1 MHFRETSRQPIVHKK
16 MPLNLKEPIT
26 YLITSGET
34 TLQTTQS
41 SEDFSRLLQLVEA
54 ATAAKVN
61 LIQLREKNLHV
72 RLLYELTVRAAAI
85 TRGSQTLLLVND
97 RADVATAA
105 GADGVHLATNS
116 LETGVVRRAFG
127 PEFLIGVSTHS
138 LAEAEAACLAQ
149 ADFAVFGPVFET
161 ASKHAYGEPL
171 GLEPLGQVASALVPF
186 PVLALGGVT
195 LDNIADCFR
204 AGASGIAA
212 IRLFNDADNLAE
224 IVAAIREM
232 FREPKSG

>member
-1 MHFRETSRQPIVHKK
+1 

-34 TLQTTQS
+34 TLQTIQS
-41 SEDFSRLLQLVEA
+41 SEDFSRLLKLVEA

-72 RLLYELTVRAAAI
+72 RVLYELTVKAAAI

-105 GADGVHLATNS
+105 GADGVHLTTLS
-116 LETGVVRRAFG
+116 LETPVVRRAFG
-127 PEFLIGVSTHS
+127 PKLLIGVSTHS
-138 LAEAEAACLAQ
+138 LAEAEAACQAE
-149 ADFAVFGPVFET
+149 ADFVVFGPVFET
-161 ASKHAYGEPL
+161 ASKRAYGEPL
-171 GLEPLGQVASALVPF
+171 GLEPLGQVASAVAPF

-195 LDNIADCFR
+195 LDNTADCFR
-204 AGASGIAA
+204 AGAVGIAA
-212 IRLFNDADNLAE
+212 IRLFNNADNLAD
-224 IVAAIREM
+224 VVTAIREM
-232 FREPKSG
+232 FREPKSGR

>member
-1 MHFRETSRQPIVHKK
+1 

-41 SEDFSRLLQLVEA
+41 SEDFSRLLKLVDA

-116 LETGVVRRAFG
+116 LETAVVRRTFG
-127 PEFLIGVSTHS
+127 SEFLIGVSTHS
-138 LAEAEAACLAQ
+138 RAEAEAACRAQ

-161 ASKHAYGEPL
+161 ASKRAYGEPL
-171 GLEPLGQVASALVPF
+171 GLEPLGQVASALAPF

-195 LDNIADCFR
+195 LDNTADCFR
-204 AGASGIAA
+204 AGASGIGA

-224 IVAAIREM
+224 VVAAIREI
-232 FREPKSG
+232 FREPKSGR